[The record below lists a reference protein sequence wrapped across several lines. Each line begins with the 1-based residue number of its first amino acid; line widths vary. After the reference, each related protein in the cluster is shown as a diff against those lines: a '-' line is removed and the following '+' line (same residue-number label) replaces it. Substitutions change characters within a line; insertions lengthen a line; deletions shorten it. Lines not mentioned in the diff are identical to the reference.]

1 MGYPETKAGTMRLD
15 PENRPDDV
23 YRTLSSLVVPR
34 PIGWISTVDADGVD
48 NLAPFSYFNAV
59 CNRPPVVLF
68 SAGSRDGRPKDT
80 ARKALET
87 GEFVANLVTEDVLA
101 PMDRTSEP
109 VEDSEFDFAGLE
121 RAPAETVAPPRV
133 AEATATMECE
143 VVEHTTFGDH
153 TVVFGEVLLFDI
165 DERHLDGEDVDAA
178 EVDAVARC
186 GGPYYSGVD
195 FFDFHRGDG

>member
-1 MGYPETKAGTMRLD
+1 MRLD
-15 PENRPDDV
+15 PERRPDDV

-34 PIGWISTVDADGVD
+34 PIGWISTVGADGVD

-87 GEFVANLVTEDVLA
+87 GEFVANLVTEEVLA
-101 PMDRTSEP
+101 PMDVTSEAI
-109 VEDSEFDFAGLE
+109 EGSEFDHAGLE
-121 RAPAETVAPPRV
+121 RVPAETVGPPRV
-133 AEATATMECE
+133 GEATATMECE

-153 TVVFGEVLLFDI
+153 TVVFGEVLLFHV

-178 EVDAVARC
+178 AVDAVARC
-186 GGPYYSGVD
+186 GGPYYSGIDRLD
-195 FFDFHRGDG
+195 FRRGDGQ